1 MKLIGLKTCD
11 TCRKARKALSDAG
24 RTYDVV
30 DVRDDGLDD
39 STIAMIIA
47 QFGAAAVNKASTTW
61 RGLSDAEKTASP
73 ESLLLDHPTL
83 LKRPVIYDGDVWTIG
98 WKTDAQTQWIAGD

>member
-24 RTYDVV
+24 WAYDVV
-30 DVRDDGLDD
+30 DVRDDGLDE
-39 STIAMIIA
+39 STIALIIA
-47 QFGAAAVNKASTTW
+47 QFGAAAVNKSSTTW

-98 WKTDAQTQWIAGD
+98 WKADAQTQWIARD